1 MAKDKK
7 TFQDRLAEE
16 IDEAITNASDADV
29 RKEAEETGEDI
40 AAFGDRMRA
49 WLETAKDEVAEM
61 AMKEAK
67 AAAEKGHAT
76 REQNVVSMPQ
86 RRPESRPAS
95 FMPDTV
101 AARHG
106 KKLSDRDRKGIEQ
119 DLEDLFD
126 DDAWP
131 HKKGDDE

>member
-16 IDEAITNASDADV
+16 INDAITNASDEDI
-29 RKEAEETGEDI
+29 RKEAEDAGEDI

-49 WLETAKDEVAEM
+49 WLETAKDEVTEM
-61 AMKEAK
+61 AMKDAK
-67 AAAEKGHAT
+67 AAADEDRAT
-76 REQNVVSMPQ
+76 RNQNVVSITP
-86 RRPESRPAS
+86 SRPKIRPDS
-95 FMPDTV
+95 FMPDTM

-106 KKLSDRDRKGIEQ
+106 KKLSDKDRKGIEK

-131 HKKGDDE
+131 DKKGDDE

>member
-16 IDEAITNASDADV
+16 IDEAIGNMSDEEI
-29 RKEAEETGEDI
+29 RKEAEEAGEDI
-40 AAFGDRMRA
+40 AAFGNRMRA
-49 WLETAKDEVAEM
+49 WLETAKDEVAEI
-61 AMKEAK
+61 AIKEAK
-67 AAAEKGHAT
+67 AAAEKGRAV
-76 REQNVVSMPQ
+76 RSQNVIPMAPGKP
-86 RRPESRPAS
+86 RTRPDI

-106 KKLSDRDRKGIEQ
+106 KKLSERDRKGIEK

-131 HKKGDDE
+131 DKKDGDE

>member
-16 IDEAITNASDADV
+16 IGEAITNASDEDV
-29 RKEAEETGEDI
+29 RKEADEAGEDI

-61 AMKEAK
+61 AIKEAK
-67 AAAEKGHAT
+67 AAADKDRAT
-76 REQNVVSMPQ
+76 RDQNVVSMVQ
-86 RRPESRPAS
+86 RRPGSRPDG

-106 KKLSDRDRKGIEQ
+106 KKLSERDRKGIEK

-126 DDAWP
+126 DDAW
-131 HKKGDDE
+131 HDKKGDDE

>member
-1 MAKDKK
+1 MANDKN
-7 TFQDRLAEE
+7 TFQDRLADE
-16 IDEAITNASDADV
+16 IDEAITNASDEDV
-29 RKEAEETGEDI
+29 RKEADEAGEDI

-67 AAAEKGHAT
+67 AAADKDRAM
-76 REQNVVSMPQ
+76 RDQNVVSMAQ
-86 RRPESRPAS
+86 RTPRSRPDG

-106 KKLSDRDRKGIEQ
+106 KKPSERDRKGIEK

-131 HKKGDDE
+131 DKKGDDE

>member
-16 IDEAITNASDADV
+16 IDEAISNSSDEEI
-29 RKEAEETGEDI
+29 RKEAEEAGEDI

-49 WLETAKDEVAEM
+49 WLETAKDEVAEIM
-61 AMKEAK
+61 IKEAK
-67 AAAEKGHAT
+67 HAVEKDRAA
-76 REQNVVSMPQ
+76 RNQIVVSIDPRKQ
-86 RRPESRPAS
+86 KNRPAS

-106 KKLSDRDRKGIEQ
+106 KKLSERDQEG
-119 DLEDLFD
+119 L
-126 DDAWP
+126 
-131 HKKGDDE
+131 

>member
-1 MAKDKK
+1 MANDKK

-16 IDEAITNASDADV
+16 IDEAITNASVEDV
-29 RKEAEETGEDI
+29 RKEAEEAGEDI
-40 AAFGDRMRA
+40 ATFGDRMRA
-49 WLETAKDEVAEM
+49 WLETAKDEVAKM

-67 AAAEKGHAT
+67 AAAEKDRAAHN
-76 REQNVVSMPQ
+76 QNVVSMSQ
-86 RRPESRPAS
+86 RRLGSRPDS

-106 KKLSDRDRKGIEQ
+106 KKLSERDRKGIEK

-131 HKKGDDE
+131 DKKGDDE

>member
-16 IDEAITNASDADV
+16 IDEAITNASDEDI
-29 RKEAEETGEDI
+29 RKEAEEAGEDI
-40 AAFGDRMRA
+40 AAFGERMRA

-61 AMKEAK
+61 TMKEAK
-67 AAAEKGHAT
+67 AAAEQDRAT
-76 REQNVVSMPQ
+76 RDQNVISMDQ
-86 RRPESRPAS
+86 RRPGNQSGN

-106 KKLSDRDRKGIEQ
+106 KKLSERDRKGIEK
-119 DLEDLFD
+119 DLENLFD

-131 HKKGDDE
+131 DKNGNDE

>member
-16 IDEAITNASDADV
+16 IDEAISNVSDEEI
-29 RKEAEETGEDI
+29 RKEAEEAGDDI
-40 AAFGDRMRA
+40 AAFGSRMRA
-49 WLETAKDEVAEM
+49 WLETAKDEVAEI
-61 AMKEAK
+61 AIKEAK
-67 AAAEKGHAT
+67 AAAEKGRAV
-76 REQNVVSMPQ
+76 RNQNVVSMAPSKP
-86 RRPESRPAS
+86 RTRPDIS
-95 FMPDTV
+95 MPDTV

-106 KKLSDRDRKGIEQ
+106 KKLSERDRKGIEK

-131 HKKGDDE
+131 DKKDGDE

>member
-1 MAKDKK
+1 MADDKK

-16 IDEAITNASDADV
+16 IDEAITNASDEDV
-29 RKEAEETGEDI
+29 RKEADEAGEDI
-40 AAFGDRMRA
+40 AAFGDRMRT

-61 AMKEAK
+61 AMKD
-67 AAAEKGHAT
+67 AAAAAVRDRAT
-76 REQNVVSMPQ
+76 REQKVVSVVQ
-86 RRPESRPAS
+86 HRPGSRPDS

-106 KKLSDRDRKGIEQ
+106 KKLSERDRKGIEK

-131 HKKGDDE
+131 DKKGDDE

>member
-16 IDEAITNASDADV
+16 IDEAITNASDEDI
-29 RKEAEETGEDI
+29 RKEAEEAGEDI

-67 AAAEKGHAT
+67 AAA
-76 REQNVVSMPQ
+76 
-86 RRPESRPAS
+86 
-95 FMPDTV
+95 
-101 AARHG
+101 AA
-106 KKLSDRDRKGIEQ
+106 KAAKE
-119 DLEDLFD
+119 
-126 DDAWP
+126 A
-131 HKKGDDE
+131 

>member
-1 MAKDKK
+1 MAKDKR

-16 IDEAITNASDADV
+16 IDEAITVASDE
-29 RKEAEETGEDI
+29 RIQKEAEEAGEDI

-49 WLETAKDEVAEM
+49 WLESAKDEVAEI

-67 AAAEKGHAT
+67 AAADRDRAM
-76 REQNVVSMPQ
+76 RDQNVVSMAQ
-86 RRPESRPAS
+86 RMPESRPDS

-106 KKLSDRDRKGIEQ
+106 KKLSERDRKGIEK

-126 DDAWP
+126 DDAW
-131 HKKGDDE
+131 HDKKGDDE

>member
-16 IDEAITNASDADV
+16 IDEAISNASDEEI
-29 RKEAEETGEDI
+29 RKETEEAGEDI
-40 AAFGDRMRA
+40 AAFGHRMRA
-49 WLETAKDEVAEM
+49 WLEFAKDEVAEI

-67 AAAEKGHAT
+67 ATAEKGRAA
-76 REQNVVSMPQ
+76 RNQNVVSIDPSKQ
-86 RRPESRPAS
+86 KNRPDS

-106 KKLSDRDRKGIEQ
+106 KKLSERDRKGMEK

-131 HKKGDDE
+131 GKKGDDE

>member
-16 IDEAITNASDADV
+16 IDEAITKASDEDV
-29 RKEAEETGEDI
+29 RKEAEEAGEDI
-40 AAFGDRMRA
+40 TAFGDRMRA

-61 AMKEAK
+61 AMKDAK
-67 AAAEKGHAT
+67 AAADKDRAM
-76 REQNVVSMPQ
+76 RDQNVVSMAQ
-86 RRPESRPAS
+86 RRPRNRPDS

-106 KKLSDRDRKGIEQ
+106 KKLSERDRKGIEK
-119 DLEDLFD
+119 DLDDLFD

-131 HKKGDDE
+131 NKKDDDE

>member
-16 IDEAITNASDADV
+16 IDEAITNASVEDV
-29 RKEAEETGEDI
+29 RKEAEEAGEDI
-40 AAFGDRMRA
+40 AAFCDRMRA

-67 AAAEKGHAT
+67 AAAEKDRAT
-76 REQNVVSMPQ
+76 RDQNVVSMPQ
-86 RRPESRPAS
+86 RRPGSRPDS

-106 KKLSDRDRKGIEQ
+106 KKLSERDRKGIEK

-131 HKKGDDE
+131 DKKGDDE

>member
-16 IDEAITNASDADV
+16 IDEAITNASDEDI
-29 RKEAEETGEDI
+29 RKEAEEAGEDI

-49 WLETAKDEVAEM
+49 WLETAKDEFAEM

-67 AAAEKGHAT
+67 AAAEQDRAT
-76 REQNVVSMPQ
+76 RDQNVVSMAQ
-86 RRPESRPAS
+86 RRPANRPGN

-106 KKLSDRDRKGIEQ
+106 KKLSERDRKGIEK

-131 HKKGDDE
+131 DKNGDEE

>member
-16 IDEAITNASDADV
+16 IDEAITNASDEDI
-29 RKEAEETGEDI
+29 RKEAEEAGEDI
-40 AAFGDRMRA
+40 TAFSDRMRA

-61 AMKEAK
+61 AMKEAN
-67 AAAEKGHAT
+67 AAAEKDRAT
-76 REQNVVSMPQ
+76 RDQNVVSMSQ
-86 RRPESRPAS
+86 RRPGRRPDS
-95 FMPDTV
+95 FIPDTV

-106 KKLSDRDRKGIEQ
+106 KKLSDRDRKGIEK

-131 HKKGDDE
+131 DKKGDDE

>member
-16 IDEAITNASDADV
+16 IDEAISNVSDEEI
-29 RKEAEETGEDI
+29 RKEAEEAGEDI
-40 AAFGDRMRA
+40 AAFGHRMRA
-49 WLETAKDEVAEM
+49 WLETAKDEIAEI
-61 AMKEAK
+61 AIKEAK
-67 AAAEKGHAT
+67 AAAEKGRAVQN
-76 REQNVVSMPQ
+76 QNVVSMTPSKP
-86 RRPESRPAS
+86 RTRPEI
-95 FMPDTV
+95 FMPDTI

-106 KKLSDRDRKGIEQ
+106 KKLSERDRKGIEK

-131 HKKGDDE
+131 DKKDGDE

>member
-16 IDEAITNASDADV
+16 IDAAITNASDEDV
-29 RKEAEETGEDI
+29 RKEAEEAGEDI
-40 AAFGDRMRA
+40 SAFGDRMRA
-49 WLETAKDEVAEM
+49 WLETAKDEVAET
-61 AMKEAK
+61 AVKEAR
-67 AAAEKGHAT
+67 AAAEKDRAA
-76 REQNVVSMPQ
+76 RNQNVVLITPSKTNN
-86 RRPESRPAS
+86 RPDR
-95 FMPDTV
+95 FMPDTI

-106 KKLSDRDRKGIEQ
+106 RKLSEKDRKGIEK

-131 HKKGDDE
+131 DKKDDNE

>member
-16 IDEAITNASDADV
+16 IDEAISNASDEEI
-29 RKEAEETGEDI
+29 RKEAEEAGEDI

-49 WLETAKDEVAEM
+49 WLETAKDEVAEI
-61 AMKEAK
+61 AIKEAK
-67 AAAEKGHAT
+67 HAAEKGRAA
-76 REQNVVSMPQ
+76 RNQIVVSIDPRKQ
-86 RRPESRPAS
+86 KNRPTS

-106 KKLSDRDRKGIEQ
+106 KKLSERDRKSIEK

-131 HKKGDDE
+131 DKKGDDE

>member
-16 IDEAITNASDADV
+16 IDEAITNASDEDV
-29 RKEAEETGEDI
+29 RKEAEEAGENI
-40 AAFGDRMRA
+40 AAFGDRMRT
-49 WLETAKDEVAEM
+49 WLEEAKDDVAEM

-67 AAAEKGHAT
+67 AAADKDRAA
-76 REQNVVSMPQ
+76 RNQNVVSMAQ
-86 RRPESRPAS
+86 RRPGRRPDS

-106 KKLSDRDRKGIEQ
+106 KKLSERDRKGIEK

-131 HKKGDDE
+131 DKKGDDE

>member
-7 TFQDRLAEE
+7 TFRDRLAEE
-16 IDEAITNASDADV
+16 IDEAITNASDEDI
-29 RKEAEETGEDI
+29 RKEAEEAGEDI
-40 AAFGDRMRA
+40 AAFGDRMRT

-67 AAAEKGHAT
+67 AVAEQDRAT
-76 REQNVVSMPQ
+76 RDQNVVSMAQ
-86 RRPESRPAS
+86 RRPVNRPGN
-95 FMPDTV
+95 FKPDTV

-106 KKLSDRDRKGIEQ
+106 KKLSERDRKGIEK

-126 DDAWP
+126 DEAWP
-131 HKKGDDE
+131 DKNGDEE